1 MCRSCWWYLS
11 LDFSCHHEEGDGQLQ
26 FEGHWLVADGQ
37 HVSSKVIISSW
48 RIDLQ
53 NYVSW
58 SHRIAGVNEKTK
70 ANEWLNRKIV
80 NIPDATWIY
89 NDHQRYTR
97 IILRIYISHIS
108 PYILQWISRRQEGS
122 QHSRHLL
129 GSQPGAHGGDSPWN
143 SPWIPGGTNGI
154 QWIPQDF
161 YGVKNAVNWWNFW
174 WILRLLY
181 SGGIYIYM
189 STSVFGTLQVRI
201 RSLEERFLVTFCWQT
216 RHEIGPCTFRV
227 GHILHWSG

>member
-1 MCRSCWWYLS
+1 MCRSCWWYPS

-37 HVSSKVIISSW
+37 HVSSKVMISSW

-53 NYVSW
+53 NHVSW

-70 ANEWLNRKIV
+70 ASEWLNRNIV

-108 PYILQWISRRQEGS
+108 PYILQWISRLAPGRFPAFASPSWLTTRRPWRGFPMEFPMD
-122 QHSRHLL
+122 SRRN
-129 GSQPGAHGGDSPWN
+129 QWNPMDSPRFLWCKKCCKLVEFLL
-143 SPWIPGGTNGI
+143 
-154 QWIPQDF
+154 DF
-161 YGVKNAVNWWNFW
+161 TTFIFWWN
-174 WILRLLY
+174 
-181 SGGIYIYM
+181 IYIYIYLYDHIYVNI
-189 STSVFGTLQVRI
+189 SVWNFAGKNK
-201 RSLEERFLVTFCWQT
+201 
-216 RHEIGPCTFRV
+216 
-227 GHILHWSG
+227 ILGREFFSDLLLTD